1 MTNIRF
7 GFNLIIAVAFA
18 GGLVAYGQQNSSAHQ
33 GVFAG
38 STDVGATQKGSTVY
52 DQANWVYHV
61 TGGGADMWGA
71 ADAFHFS
78 WVRMSGDASLTAD
91 VEFPS
96 SGVIPLEK
104 AVLIFRQSLDPGSP
118 YADVAIHGD
127 GHITLQ
133 YRVVAG
139 GKTEDVTAPKTGS
152 NRLRIERKGDQFTA
166 YTSDSDGKLTA
177 FSSYTLKME
186 GPVYVGIGVCAHNAD
201 GTAAVTFSKVILQQF
216 TRTEP

>member
-139 GKTEDVTAPKTGS
+139 GKTEDVTAPKAGS
-152 NRLRIERKGDQFTA
+152 NRLRIERKGDQFTT

>member
-1 MTNIRF
+1 MTNIRN
-7 GFNLIIAVAFA
+7 GLKLIFA
-18 GGLVAYGQQNSSAHQ
+18 AALMSPMLASGQQGMSGPHGIFTSA
-33 GVFAG
+33 
-38 STDVGATQKGSTVY
+38 TDVGSPKAGSTVY
-52 DQANWVYHV
+52 DPAKDSYVV
-61 TGGGADMWGA
+61 TGGGSDMWGD

-78 WVRMSGDASLTAD
+78 WVQLTGDAALTAN
-91 VEFPS
+91 VQFPN
-96 SGVIPLEK
+96 SGVAPLEK

-118 YADVAIHGD
+118 YADVAIHGA

-139 GKTEDVTAPKTGS
+139 GKTEDVTAPKAGS

-201 GTAAVTFSKVILQQF
+201 GTAAVTFSKVMLQHP
-216 TRTEP
+216 TPAKP